1 MVVIGWHN
9 VPPVTSNID
18 ESAVIYDELPAP
30 RADSLSVG
38 KGENT
43 SSCTR
48 EVLSQDDAKSTKATS
63 FSKQEEQMMLTMYA
77 LLQDMNSRM

>member
-1 MVVIGWHN
+1 MTQKHPYTG
-9 VPPVTSNID
+9 VTSNID
-18 ESAVIYDELPAP
+18 KAVIYDELPVP
-30 RADSLSVG
+30 RADSLYVG
-38 KGENT
+38 QGEKA
-43 SSCTR
+43 SSFTR